1 MENTNII
8 IEKMQQKHID
18 SIAEIEKE
26 CFFMPWSAESLR
38 EELLNDT
45 SLFYVIENG
54 DQVMGYIGSNNVLG
68 EIYID
73 NIAIKNEYRR
83 KGYGEKLLKYLISEG
98 ISKKADFI
106 TLEVRKSNSNAI
118 NLYEKLG
125 FKNVGIRKNFYKNPK
140 EDGIIYTLYLKDR

>member
-54 DQVMGYIGSNNVLG
+54 NQVMGYIGSNNVLG

-83 KGYGEKLLKYLISEG
+83 KGHGEKLLKYLISEG